1 VARPTRTTSRVRGRA
16 PRGHGARLAITFF
29 ALLAFTLQTY
39 VTQTHIHGAS
49 PVNFAAAA
57 STLDGSAA
65 QKHLPDKL
73 PPSND
78 PANCPICQEIL
89 HTGFFV
95 TPSVAAL
102 LLPTIVASI
111 APIVADIKAI
121 APAYSHSWK
130 SRAPPLA

>member
-1 VARPTRTTSRVRGRA
+1 MARPARTTSRVRGCA

-39 VTQTHIHGAS
+39 VTQTHIHGVS
-49 PVNFAAAA
+49 PVNFAATTSA
-57 STLDGSAA
+57 LDGSAA

-89 HTGFFV
+89 HSGHYV
-95 TPSVAAL
+95 TPSATVL
-102 LLPTIVASI
+102 LLPIAAAFTIASI
-111 APIVADIKAI
+111 VEIVTI
-121 APAYSHSWK
+121 AAVYSHGWK
-130 SRAPPLA
+130 SRAPPLV

>member
-1 VARPTRTTSRVRGRA
+1 MARPARTTSRVRGRA
-16 PRGHGARLAITFF
+16 PRNNGARLAITFF

-39 VTQTHIHGAS
+39 VTQTHIHS
-49 PVNFAAAA
+49 ISQTSAAAA
-57 STLDGSAA
+57 STLDGSVGH
-65 QKHLPDKL
+65 KRLPGKL

-95 TPSVAAL
+95 TPSIAAL
-102 LLPTIVASI
+102 LLPTIVAST
-111 APIVADIKAI
+111 APIVTDIMTI
-121 APAYSHSWK
+121 APAHSHSWK